1 MSASCDLSIVVV
13 SWNTRELVLDCLGS
27 LREAAPGITHEIL
40 VVDNGSIDGTDAAV
54 RRQFPNVNVIRLPEN
69 RGFAAGSNQ
78 GLLKMNGRHALLLNS
93 DTVVLSGQL
102 EQGVQYLDRHP
113 DVGVVGLQLLNPDRT
128 RQNSIHNAP
137 TLLSE
142 IVSQSLLRRLWPG
155 RYPGRLRDY
164 AHPIEVEA
172 VLGACLFVRR
182 EVVQEVGPLD
192 EDYFCFL
199 EETDWCHRIRKRGW
213 KVVHLPDASV
223 IHLHGASSKRRA
235 PLRTRIEYQRSL
247 DLFFRKHRR
256 PLVRLL
262 LRTFVLVKLS
272 VGSLAGGRRARDYRA
287 MLRWVLA
294 GRPEGAGLRG
304 HVPTDGEVGG

>member
-1 MSASCDLSIVVV
+1 MSACCDLSIVVV

-142 IVSQSLLRRLWPG
+142 IVSQSLLRRLWSG
-155 RYPGRLRDY
+155 RYPGRLRQHV
-164 AHPIEVEA
+164 HPIEVEA
-172 VLGACLFVRR
+172 VLGA
-182 EVVQEVGPLD
+182 
-192 EDYFCFL
+192 
-199 EETDWCHRIRKRGW
+199 
-213 KVVHLPDASV
+213 
-223 IHLHGASSKRRA
+223 
-235 PLRTRIEYQRSL
+235 
-247 DLFFRKHRR
+247 
-256 PLVRLL
+256 
-262 LRTFVLVKLS
+262 
-272 VGSLAGGRRARDYRA
+272 
-287 MLRWVLA
+287 
-294 GRPEGAGLRG
+294 
-304 HVPTDGEVGG
+304 